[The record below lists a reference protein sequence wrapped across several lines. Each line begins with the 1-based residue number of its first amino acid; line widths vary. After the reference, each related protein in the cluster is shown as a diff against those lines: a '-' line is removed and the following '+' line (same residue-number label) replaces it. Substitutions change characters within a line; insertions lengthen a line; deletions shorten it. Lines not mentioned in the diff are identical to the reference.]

1 MLKISKIPF
10 LDYLYVH
17 MLNCRL
23 LEKEAFGTLNILPKK
38 KISGQISDLF
48 QFFMLLAG
56 DGLAK
61 CSVTT

>member
-38 KISGQISDLF
+38 NLWPDQ
-48 QFFMLLAG
+48 
-56 DGLAK
+56 
-61 CSVTT
+61 

>member
-38 KISGQISDLF
+38 KSLARSVISFSFSCYLQV
-48 QFFMLLAG
+48 M
-56 DGLAK
+56 
-61 CSVTT
+61 V